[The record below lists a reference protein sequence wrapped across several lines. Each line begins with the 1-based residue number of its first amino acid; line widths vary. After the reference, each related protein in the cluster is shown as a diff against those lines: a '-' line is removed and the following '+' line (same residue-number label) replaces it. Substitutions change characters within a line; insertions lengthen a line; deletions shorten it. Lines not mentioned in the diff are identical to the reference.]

1 METIRTGWW
10 SVRLEVPPF
19 QERARGRS
27 EGKGMGLLHG
37 LPNTIVVQA
46 FKHVPWLASRWARRQ
61 QFVEGRDIPW
71 MPLHKP
77 VADSVIALVTTAGVH
92 LKSQEPFNMDDPDGD
107 ATFRAI
113 PSDARKED
121 LIITH
126 KYYDHSA
133 ADRDINVVL
142 PLDRMRELLMEKR
155 IGGIAPF
162 GYGFMGHIH
171 GPHVRTLMQRTAPEV
186 AGRLREDRAEAVI
199 LTPA

>member
-1 METIRTGWW
+1 
-10 SVRLEVPPF
+10 
-19 QERARGRS
+19 
-27 EGKGMGLLHG
+27 
-37 LPNTIVVQA
+37 
-46 FKHVPWLASRWARRQ
+46 
-61 QFVEGRDIPW
+61 
-71 MPLHKP
+71 
-77 VADSVIALVTTAGVH
+77 
-92 LKSQEPFNMDDPDGD
+92 MDDPDGD

-142 PLDRMRELLMEKR
+142 PLDRMPELLTEKH

-171 GPHVRTLMQRTAPEV
+171 GPHVRTLMKRTAPEV
-186 AGRLREDRAEAVI
+186 ARRLREDRADAVI